1 VAIFVE
7 PSPFSHVSGYQ
18 NRFKSMIKHMREE
31 GDEVLVVTPQEKD
44 EQPKTFLGARVLG
57 VLGLK
62 PPFYKMKTFFLSPGL
77 SVRAFKMLWDMK
89 PDVIHVSSPGFLV
102 FAAILYAKLLA
113 VPLVVSY
120 HTHVPHYIPLY
131 TFAFLVTPMWAV
143 IRFCQWMADLTLV
156 TSFQMKNT
164 LVKEGGLKPG
174 SIDVWKKGIDVD
186 VFNPKF
192 KSAEMREKMSNGHPE
207 APLLTYVGRLGSEKR
222 LADFVYIL
230 KEIPEARLALV
241 GGGPSEEELE
251 ELFEKEGLGDRVKF
265 MGMMSGDALSQA
277 YASASMFVMP
287 SESETLG
294 FVVIEAMSSGIP
306 VVAVRAGGIPDLIKE
321 GETGLMYTPK
331 RLDECVAHIKALVAD
346 PERTQ
351 GMANIARKEVE
362 QWGWRDSTLYLRN
375 VQYEAAKKRN
385 SMRKRN
391 WRLLLRVGVAATF
404 RRTLLGILR
413 VIMGKQGKADDGE
426 FDKTV
431 KLAVGKKPIVPV

>member
-1 VAIFVE
+1 MAIFVE

-31 GDEVLVVTPQEKD
+31 DDEVLVVTPQEKD

-306 VVAVRAGGIPDLIKE
+306 VVAVRAGGIPDL
-321 GETGLMYTPK
+321 TTP
-331 RLDECVAHIKALVAD
+331 LD
-346 PERTQ
+346 P
-351 GMANIARKEVE
+351 
-362 QWGWRDSTLYLRN
+362 
-375 VQYEAAKKRN
+375 
-385 SMRKRN
+385 
-391 WRLLLRVGVAATF
+391 
-404 RRTLLGILR
+404 
-413 VIMGKQGKADDGE
+413 
-426 FDKTV
+426 
-431 KLAVGKKPIVPV
+431 